1 MRKITILKTK
11 IKTQSMYRY
20 RLRRKRNKVK
30 LASIF
35 KIYSGDVREMY
46 LDCSLL
52 LNSILVDINRNEF
65 TKKRKNDEPKKAVSI
80 IPAIM
85 LVIIYKLKNTINN
98 SVIKHLEEEFSK
110 KTIDIINY
118 ISILFSINNYRILS

>member
-1 MRKITILKTK
+1 MRNITILKTK
-11 IKTQSMYRY
+11 RKIRGKNRY
-20 RLRRKRNKVK
+20 RLRRKKNKVK
-30 LASIF
+30 LTSISE
-35 KIYSGDVREMY
+35 IYSGDVMNPYFNMY
-46 LDCSLL
+46 GLAEAIWANC
-52 LNSILVDINRNEF
+52 NIKEF
-65 TKKRKNDEPKKAVSI
+65 PEKRKKVEQTKAISI

-85 LVIIYKLKNTINN
+85 LVIIYKLKNSINN

>member
-1 MRKITILKTK
+1 MRNITIMETK
-11 IKTQSMYRY
+11 EKHKSMYRY

-30 LASIF
+30 LASIS
-35 KIYSGDVREMY
+35 KIHSGDVREMY
-46 LDCSLL
+46 LDFSSL
-52 LNSILVDINRNEF
+52 LNSLLVDINRNEF
-65 TKKRKNDEPKKAVSI
+65 TKKRKNDEPKKPVSI

-85 LVIIYKLKNTINN
+85 LVIIYKLKNSINN

>member
-1 MRKITILKTK
+1 
-11 IKTQSMYRY
+11 MYRY

-30 LASIF
+30 LASIS
-35 KIYSGDVREMY
+35 KIHSGDVREMY
-46 LDCSLL
+46 LDFSSL
-52 LNSILVDINRNEF
+52 LNSILVDINRDEF
-65 TKKRKNDEPKKAVSI
+65 TKKRKNDEPKKPVSI

-85 LVIIYKLKNTINN
+85 LVIIYKLKNSINN

>member
-11 IKTQSMYRY
+11 EKHKSMYRY
-20 RLRRKRNKVK
+20 RLRRKKNKVK
-30 LASIF
+30 LTSISE
-35 KIYSGDVREMY
+35 IYSGDVMNPYFNMY
-46 LDCSLL
+46 GLAEAIWANC
-52 LNSILVDINRNEF
+52 NIKEF
-65 TKKRKNDEPKKAVSI
+65 PEKRKKVEQTKAISI

-85 LVIIYKLKNTINN
+85 LVIIYKLKNSINN

>member
-1 MRKITILKTK
+1 MRNITIMETK
-11 IKTQSMYRY
+11 EKHKSMYRY

-30 LASIF
+30 LASISE
-35 KIYSGDVREMY
+35 IYSGDVREMY
-46 LDCSLL
+46 LDFSSL
-52 LNSILVDINRNEF
+52 LNSLLVDINRNEF

-85 LVIIYKLKNTINN
+85 LVIIYKLKNSINN

>member
-1 MRKITILKTK
+1 MRNITIMETK
-11 IKTQSMYRY
+11 EKHKSMYRY

-30 LASIF
+30 LASIS
-35 KIYSGDVREMY
+35 KIHSGDVREMY
-46 LDCSLL
+46 LDFSSL
-52 LNSILVDINRNEF
+52 LNSLLVDINRNEF

-85 LVIIYKLKNTINN
+85 LVIIYKLKNSINN

>member
-1 MRKITILKTK
+1 
-11 IKTQSMYRY
+11 MYRY

-30 LASIF
+30 LASISE
-35 KIYSGDVREMY
+35 IYSGDVQEMY
-46 LDCSLL
+46 LDFSSL
-52 LNSILVDINRNEF
+52 LNSLFVDVNRNEF